1 MRLSLH
7 LLSAKR
13 YFHTLGV
20 AVLVSCLIVAVAATL
35 GRATLSLHGA
45 VSWKPDIA
53 VLVLME
59 ERDEEITDSTL
70 LKETP
75 DQREYLVETKTGPK
89 WVLLKKGT
97 AQWYIAQ
104 VENLKE

>member
-1 MRLSLH
+1 MRLPLH

-13 YFHTLGV
+13 YFHTLGM
-20 AVLVSCLIVAVAATL
+20 AILVSCLIVSVAATL
-35 GRATLSLHGA
+35 GRATLNLHGA
-45 VSWKPDIA
+45 VIRKPDIA

-59 ERDEEITDSTL
+59 ERHEEILDSTL

-75 DQREYLVETKTGPK
+75 NEREYLVETKTGSK
-89 WVLLKKGT
+89 WVLLKKGVS
-97 AQWYIAQ
+97 QWYIAQ